1 MKINYFFRKFNHN
14 QISIE
19 KLFDTIIYYIEKS
32 EVTTKKIINPF
43 SFSLRGVIKSFLFFK
58 KNRGQINHITGDI
71 HWASLALNSKNTIL
85 TIHDLVGMREYKGAK
100 KWFYFLFWVFL
111 PIKKAKYITAIS
123 DKTRDEIVKLMPSA
137 ASKITVIPNLL
148 PIEYIREN
156 FTKQNKILNVL
167 IVGTRNNKNVERIFE
182 AFAEKKIE
190 LTIIGALNS
199 FQLKQLEENG
209 LFYNNFIN
217 ISEEELLNY
226 YDKADVLCFPSLY
239 EGFGLPVLEA
249 QARNCAVITSNISPL
264 KEIAGNGAILVNPYN
279 VQEIREALEIL
290 ENEKIRLNL
299 IIKGKD
305 NLKNYLPEIIAQ
317 KYMILYHQILN
328 EKS

>member
-1 MKINYFFRKFNHN
+1 M
-14 QISIE
+14 
-19 KLFDTIIYYIEKS
+19 
-32 EVTTKKIINPF
+32 
-43 SFSLRGVIKSFLFFK
+43 
-58 KNRGQINHITGDI
+58 
-71 HWASLALNSKNTIL
+71 
-85 TIHDLVGMREYKGAK
+85 
-100 KWFYFLFWVFL
+100 
-111 PIKKAKYITAIS
+111 
-123 DKTRDEIVKLMPSA
+123 
-137 ASKITVIPNLL
+137 
-148 PIEYIREN
+148 
-156 FTKQNKILNVL
+156 
-167 IVGTRNNKNVERIFE
+167 
-182 AFAEKKIE
+182 
-190 LTIIGALNS
+190 NS

-317 KYMILYHQILN
+317 KYMLLYQKILN
-328 EKS
+328 SNS